1 MTDRFMDVEFS
12 HARWLVFTSYLLG
25 LIVDTMMI
33 MQQGSILA
41 PPFSLLILMYW
52 TAQFIKN
59 THFISAFILGLLMD
73 AMLQTT
79 LGAHA
84 LIFIVL
90 TFIMLRYRLLFRSH
104 SVLQQALVIGF
115 YLVLY
120 QFLTWVMFSPAL
132 TEDQTL
138 SFWLMPAVAMVVWP
152 FIALILRWLTRIL
165 IHQ

>member
-1 MTDRFMDVEFS
+1 MTDRFIDVEFS
-12 HARWLVFTSYLLG
+12 QARWLVITSYLLG
-25 LIVDTMMI
+25 LVIDTMMI

-41 PPFSLLILMYW
+41 PPFSLLILLYW

-79 LGAHA
+79 LGAHS

-115 YLVLY
+115 YLLFY
-120 QFLTWVMFSPAL
+120 QFLSLVMFSPAL
-132 TEDQTL
+132 DEEQTL
-138 SFWLMPAVAMVVWP
+138 LFWLMPAVTMVVWP
-152 FIALILRWLTRIL
+152 FVALILRWLTRTL

>member
-1 MTDRFMDVEFS
+1 MTDRFIDIEFS
-12 HARWLVFTSYLLG
+12 HARWLVITSYLLG
-25 LIVDTMMI
+25 LVIDTMMI

-52 TAQFIKN
+52 TAQFVKN

-79 LGAHA
+79 LGAHS

-90 TFIMLRYRLLFRSH
+90 TFVMLRYRLLFRSH
-104 SVLQQALVIGF
+104 SVIQQALVIGF
-115 YLVLY
+115 YLLLY
-120 QFLTWVMFSPAL
+120 QLLTWVILSPSID
-132 TEDQTL
+132 ENQTL
-138 SFWLMPAVAMVVWP
+138 HFWLMPAIAMIIWP